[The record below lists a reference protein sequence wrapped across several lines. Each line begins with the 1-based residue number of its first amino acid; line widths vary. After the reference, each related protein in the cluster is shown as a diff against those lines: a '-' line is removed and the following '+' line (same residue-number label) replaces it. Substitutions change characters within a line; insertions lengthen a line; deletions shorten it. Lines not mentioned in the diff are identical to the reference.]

1 LPSGDGTPYLGTSP
15 GGVHEPEMF
24 PRGSEVPVQ
33 MPLLLLLFIVPLIE
47 VALFIEV
54 GGIIGVWPTIAIA
67 ILTALLGSFLL
78 RHQGFAA
85 LRDVQSRLAA
95 GVNPGRVLAD
105 GAMIMIA
112 GVLLLT
118 PGFLTDAIGLL
129 LLIPPVR
136 GWIFGRLASRYT
148 IRSVEIRQDR
158 GARARGQTVE
168 GEFEEVHP
176 GRESADE
183 EQRVGDQPSIGHDRR

>member
-1 LPSGDGTPYLGTSP
+1 
-15 GGVHEPEMF
+15 
-24 PRGSEVPVQ
+24 

-54 GGIIGVWPTIAIA
+54 GGIIGVWPTIAITILAA
-67 ILTALLGSFLL
+67 ILGGFLL
-78 RHQGFAA
+78 RRQGLMA
-85 LRDVQSRLAA
+85 LHDVQSRLAA

-118 PGFLTDAIGLL
+118 PGFLTDAVGLL

-136 GWIFGRLASRYT
+136 GWIFRRMASRYT
-148 IRSVEIRQDR
+148 IRSVEIRQDH
-158 GARARGQTVE
+158 GARSRGDTVE

-176 GRESADE
+176 RQEATNE
-183 EQRVGDQPSIGHDRR
+183 EQRDDDQPSIGHDRR